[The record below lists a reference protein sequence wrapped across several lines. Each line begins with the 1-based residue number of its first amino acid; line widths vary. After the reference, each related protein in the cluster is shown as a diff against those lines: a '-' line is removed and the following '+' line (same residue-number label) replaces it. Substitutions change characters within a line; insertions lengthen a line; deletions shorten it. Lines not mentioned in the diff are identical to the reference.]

1 MEGTAM
7 TKSTLGRSGKSK
19 LRLLFGASVS
29 GAMLTT
35 VLVAAPAGAQTAP
48 LCEGRPATIVGTNG
62 PDNLVGTNGD
72 DVIVGL
78 GGNDV
83 INSLDGDDIVCGG
96 DGNDLVRAGRGED
109 RVFGEAGNDVIRGQQ
124 SADFIDGGD
133 GDDQLRGQN
142 GADEINGGHG
152 DDTILGGKGRDVIDG
167 QTGHDDIGGGNHDD
181 TVIGGYGD
189 DFLRGGNGADVI
201 DSGGGDDNVRGGI
214 GVDRIDPGFFPGDVI
229 NTGAGEDFIFDQLE
243 SERRMPPV
251 RVPGPESREDAIRT
265 IEIFLGNADRSKQQV
280 INQLIFANGF
290 SAEDANFAAEAVVLD
305 YDQKAVGFART
316 LLGNNNLSEQR
327 LFNELHFSAQ
337 FTVEES
343 LFAIETIDPDFVAEA
358 VPQVERLVELSA
370 GISRS
375 RLIPFLTDD
384 FAIASGFRPAVAE
397 QAIDRVG
404 VDFGAEAGELAAS
417 FLDQGLPCA
426 QVLDFLSQPDFGAFT
441 DAEASQ
447 GARSVGC

>member
-167 QTGHDDIGGGNHDD
+167 QTGNDDIGGGNHDD
-181 TVIGGYGD
+181 TVDGGYGE
-189 DFLRGGNGADVI
+189 DFVRGGNGADTI
-201 DSGGGDDNVRGGI
+201 TGGAGNDNIRGGI
-214 GVDRIDPGFFPGDVI
+214 GVDSIDQGFFFGDVI
-229 NTGAGEDFIFDQLE
+229 NSGAGDDVLSGRSESTLPVVDPLPSSVENRESALRQLE
-243 SERRMPPV
+243 VFILYRSRAQTILRLTSSGYHEDDALWAVENVSYDFQAHAERT
-251 RVPGPESREDAIRT
+251 A
-265 IEIFLGNADRSKQQV
+265 GNLLAD
-280 INQLIFANGF
+280 
-290 SAEDANFAAEAVVLD
+290 
-305 YDQKAVGFART
+305 
-316 LLGNNNLSEQR
+316 NNMSEQR
-327 LFNELHFSAQ
+327 AFMQLHLNAQ

-343 LFAIETIDPDFVAEA
+343 RLAIENVNPDFVAEGMA
-358 VPQVERLVELSA
+358 FAEGLLEQGPV
-370 GISRS
+370 SRQA
-375 RLIPFLTDD
+375 LINLMTDD
-384 FAIASGFRPAVAE
+384 FFGAYALEVATEAIDQLAIDFNE
-397 QAIDRVG
+397 QALAFAMTVTTG
-404 VDFGAEAGELAAS
+404 GATV
-417 FLDQGLPCA
+417 PC
-426 QVLDFLSQPDFGAFT
+426 QPFVDFLSGYPFLYT
-441 DAEASQ
+441 EAEAEYAATEL
-447 GARSVGC
+447 GHC